1 MGSQGTSVSV
11 CVSVGL
17 GFRLSI
23 LSMKVKAKAK
33 KNYAVID
40 NKLQFGIYKTG
51 KFYSFLFKSKE

>member
-23 LSMKVKAKAK
+23 LSMKDLYEGKSESK
-33 KNYAVID
+33 KNHAVID

-51 KFYSFLFKSKE
+51 KF

>member
-23 LSMKVKAKAK
+23 FSMKVKAKAK
-33 KNYAVID
+33 KIMPD

-51 KFYSFLFKSKE
+51 KF